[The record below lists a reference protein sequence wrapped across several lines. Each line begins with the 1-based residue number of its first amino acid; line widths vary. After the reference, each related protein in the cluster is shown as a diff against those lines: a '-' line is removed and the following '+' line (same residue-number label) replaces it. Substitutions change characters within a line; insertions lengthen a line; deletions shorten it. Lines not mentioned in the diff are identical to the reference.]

1 MINAS
6 SDVAIKVTNLSKM
19 YKVYSNPSDMFLE
32 LITGKQR
39 HQEFWA
45 LKDVSFEIKR
55 GEVVG
60 VIGPNGAGKS
70 TILKILAGTLDK
82 TSGELEINGK
92 VSAILE
98 LGTGFQPDYTGR
110 ENIRMGLIC
119 LGMTDVDIDQRID
132 SIIEFSEMNKVID
145 QPFKTYSSGMQA
157 RLTFSTAISIE
168 PDIFI
173 VDEALAAGDA
183 YFVRKCMQKIRE
195 ICESGATV
203 FFVSHSSG
211 MIAELCNHAIWLE
224 QGAIRAIGNA
234 HNVVKA
240 YEYSVWQIVEESNR
254 AKNTFNSKV
263 SSVLETGKYKIE
275 HGNLKITQV
284 NLFNAAGFESYT
296 YGNGETLKICLRWE
310 GESTESKIAAAFRID
325 STTTNAVTGYAT
337 WYDNIFLNNGSPLS
351 GNGAFEFTISRLEL
365 GQGDYYIS
373 ISLITKKSPILIKED
388 RLFYIEKVV
397 KFSVKQKNKA
407 GHTYVYE
414 PQVQFTELS
423 CTSAINI

>member
-1 MINAS
+1 MTNT

-19 YKVYSNPSDMFLE
+19 YKVYSKPSDMFVE

-45 LKDVSFEIKR
+45 LRDISFEIKR

-60 VIGPNGAGKS
+60 IIGPNGAGKS

-82 TSGELEINGK
+82 TSGEIEINGK

-119 LGMTDVDIDQRID
+119 LGMTDSDIDKKID
-132 SIIEFSEMNKVID
+132 SIIEFSELSNVID

-183 YFVRKCMQKIRE
+183 YFVRKCMQKIRD

-203 FFVSHSSG
+203 FFVSHSAG
-211 MIAELCNHAIWLE
+211 LIAELCNQAIWLE
-224 QGAIRAIGNA
+224 QSKIRAIGDA
-234 HNVVKA
+234 HNVTKA
-240 YEYSVWQIVEESNR
+240 YEYSVWKLVEDSNR
-254 AKNTFNSKV
+254 IECEANNANL
-263 SSVLETGKYKIE
+263 SVLETGKYVLE
-275 HGNLKITQV
+275 NSNLKITRV
-284 NLFNAAGFESYT
+284 DLLNDVGLETYIFE
-296 YGNGETLKICLRWE
+296 NGETLKIRLKWE
-310 GESTESKIAAAFRID
+310 GESSENKVAATFRVD
-325 STTTNAVTGYAT
+325 STTSNGVTGYAT
-337 WYDNIFLNNGSPLS
+337 WYDDIFLNDGLPLS
-351 GNGAFEFTISRLEL
+351 GSGEFEFTIPDLLL
-365 GQGDYYIS
+365 GRGDYFIS
-373 ISLITKKSPILIKED
+373 CSLITKKNAIVIKED
-388 RLFYIEKVV
+388 ILFYVEKVV
-397 KFSVKQKNKA
+397 RFSVKQKNKA
-407 GHTYVYE
+407 GHTFVYE
-414 PQVQFTELS
+414 PEIKFNELS
-423 CTSAINI
+423 CTSCK